1 MKIVKAENKRIFR
14 KFKKRA
20 ISAKNA
26 YTALTASVH
35 PAPVIVLGNQKSGT
49 TVIAS
54 LLGEITDNSVTI
66 DPFHRIEDSVKLRQR
81 MSHQA
86 ICFSEVVQR
95 NKIYFSTQVVKDPYF
110 TFIVEDVMSV
120 FPQSQYVF
128 VSRDPRDNIRSIL
141 NRLNLPGNRDDLKE
155 AELASCP
162 PKTDWREIL
171 EGQMPAVDGSNYIE
185 KLAHRWDKATSL
197 YKTHQ
202 DKIVLIRYEDFVKDK
217 VAEIKQLS
225 RKVGLKPE
233 RDISALV
240 DKQYQ
245 VRGHQNIAWADF
257 FGEKNVEI
265 IENICK
271 SGMDFLGYKGHST

>member
-1 MKIVKAENKRIFR
+1 MI
-14 KFKKRA
+14 
-20 ISAKNA
+20 
-26 YTALTASVH
+26 ASVH

-54 LLGEITDNSVTI
+54 LLGEMTDNSVTI
-66 DPFHRIEDSVKLRQR
+66 DPFHRIKDSVKLRQR

-86 ICFSEVVQR
+86 LHFSEVVQR

-141 NRLNLPGNRDDLKE
+141 NRLNLPGDRNDLKE
-155 AELASCP
+155 AELAICP

-171 EGQMPAVDGSNYIE
+171 EGQMPVVDGNNYIE
-185 KLAHRWDKATSL
+185 RLAHRWAKATSL

-202 DKIVLIRYEDFVKDK
+202 DKIVLIRYEDFLKDK
-217 VAEIKQLS
+217 VAEIQQLS
-225 RKVGLKPE
+225 KKVGLKPE

-245 VRGHQNIAWADF
+245 VRGDQNIAWPDF